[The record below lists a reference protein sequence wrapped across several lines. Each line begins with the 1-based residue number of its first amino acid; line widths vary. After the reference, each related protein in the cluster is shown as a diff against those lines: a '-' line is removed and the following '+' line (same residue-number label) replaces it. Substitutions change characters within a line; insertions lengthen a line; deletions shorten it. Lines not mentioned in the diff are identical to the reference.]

1 MERESSPTLA
11 VSPHLLPTDGCFA
24 DGCSFVAFKADVF
37 SLFFSPLFSSFSFFI
52 LQLQQST
59 NLSLLKLYVKPTEG
73 GGDELR
79 ARREATVA
87 AKLTVATAN
96 ATYLSWFSFDM
107 VPSI

>member
-1 MERESSPTLA
+1 MVA
-11 VSPHLLPTDGCFA
+11 LLWRSKLTFFHFFFLP
-24 DGCSFVAFKADVF
+24 F
-37 SLFFSPLFSSFSFFI
+37 SSFFI

-59 NLSLLKLYVKPTEG
+59 NLSLLKLYVKPTED

-87 AKLTVATAN
+87 ATLTVATAN
-96 ATYLSWFSFDM
+96 ATFLNRFSFDM